1 MSDRSVIARGEFDV
15 KMTPEAVDAADG
27 IPVSRLAL
35 DKQYRGALEG
45 TGRGV
50 MVSATTPVKGSA
62 GYVAIERFT
71 GTLHGRQG
79 SFVMQH
85 AGMMTRGAQQL
96 TITIVPDSGTG
107 ALTGIKGS
115 CGITI
120 ADGKHSY
127 EIRYSLTDTSTGT
140 S

>member
-1 MSDRSVIARGEFDV
+1 MTDGAMIARGTFDV

-27 IPVSRLAL
+27 NPVSRLAL
-35 DKQYRGALEG
+35 DKQYRGDLDGA
-45 TGRGV
+45 GRGV

-62 GYVAIERFT
+62 GYVAIERVS
-71 GTLHGRQG
+71 GTLHGRRG

-96 TITIVPDSGTG
+96 AITIVPDSGTG
-107 ALTGIKGS
+107 ELVGIAGS

-120 ADGKHSY
+120 ADGVHTY
-127 EIRYSLTDTSTGT
+127 EIQYTLTHTT
-140 S
+140 

>member
-1 MSDRSVIARGEFDV
+1 MTDGAMIARGTFDV

-27 IPVSRLAL
+27 NPVSRLAL
-35 DKQYRGALEG
+35 DKQYRGDLDGA
-45 TGRGV
+45 GRGV

-62 GYVAIERFT
+62 GYVAIERVS
-71 GTLHGRQG
+71 GTLHGRRG

-96 TITIVPDSGTG
+96 AITIVPDSGTG
-107 ALTGIKGS
+107 ELVGIAGS

-120 ADGKHSY
+120 ADGVHTY
-127 EIRYSLTDTSTGT
+127 EIQYTLSHTT
-140 S
+140 

>member
-1 MSDRSVIARGEFDV
+1 MTDGAMIARGTFDV

-27 IPVSRLAL
+27 NPVSRLAL
-35 DKQYRGALEG
+35 DKQYRGDLDG

-62 GYVAIERFT
+62 GYVAIERVS
-71 GTLHGRQG
+71 GTLHGRRG

-96 TITIVPDSGTG
+96 AITIVPDSGTG
-107 ALTGIKGS
+107 ELVGIAGS

-120 ADGKHSY
+120 ADGVHTY
-127 EIRYSLTDTSTGT
+127 EIQYTLSHTT
-140 S
+140 

>member
-1 MSDRSVIARGEFDV
+1 MIARGEFDV

-62 GYVAIERFT
+62 GYVAIERIS
-71 GTLHGRQG
+71 GTLHGRRG

-96 TITIVPDSGTG
+96 AITIVPDSGTG
-107 ALTGIKGS
+107 ELTGITGS

-120 ADGKHSY
+120 ADGTHSY